1 MKRKLLMILL
11 LLLFITT
18 GCFKN
23 STDNA
28 LKDLEKKYKNL
39 KAYHV
44 EGELEIVNNED
55 TFNYDVDVLFQK
67 EDKYKVSLNNKNN
80 NHEQIILK
88 NNEGVYVLTHKSTQ
102 QKNNKFEVISS
113 IYYIVS

>member
-1 MKRKLLMILL
+1 MKRKLLMFFL

-39 KAYHV
+39 KAYHIK
-44 EGELEIVNNED
+44 GELEIVNNED
-55 TFNYDVDVLFQK
+55 NFKYDVDVLFQK
-67 EDKYKVSLNNKNN
+67 EDKYRVSLKNKNN

-88 NNEGVYVLTHKSTQ
+88 NSEGVYV
-102 QKNNKFEVISS
+102 
-113 IYYIVS
+113 